1 MKHIF
6 ILLVF
11 ILGLVN
17 NSNAQQVQNLNV
29 KEFKKLLDSTPN
41 NILIDVRTN
50 AEIKEGILPNAIQI
64 DYNGQDFETKIEK
77 LDKSRPVFVYCAVG
91 GRSGKTST
99 ILLKK
104 GFKQVYN
111 LSGGINAWKAEGMQT
126 KAFIK

>member
-6 ILLVF
+6 IVLVF